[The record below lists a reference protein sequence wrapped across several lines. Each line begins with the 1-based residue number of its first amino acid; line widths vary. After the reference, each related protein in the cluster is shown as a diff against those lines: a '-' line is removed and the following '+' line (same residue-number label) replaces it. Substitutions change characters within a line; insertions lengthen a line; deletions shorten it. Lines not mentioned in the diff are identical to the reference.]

1 MKNVEFFSAHISR
14 DLIDFHQFISMPEI
28 ENFIDENN
36 IFDHGKLLMKIKK
49 LLSTLLIKLILV
61 LMEKFI
67 MFL

>member
-1 MKNVEFFSAHISR
+1 MKTIY
-14 DLIDFHQFISMPEI
+14 LPEI

-36 IFDHGKLLMKIKK
+36 IFDHVKLLMKIKK